1 MPYVGWVAC
10 FIIIWSLRWHDTSSP
25 GGLECGALARPA
37 LRRPPLGPPVP
48 PAGLLPSSSF
58 FALVK
63 IQSGLLLSDFT
74 VSVSVSSFCGLE
86 LDNWSPAGASLVS
99 GHRTLPNLDYS
110 SSLDCLPSCHATL
123 PRHRHS
129 RDPRAL
135 SPVALRRHERKDD
148 RERATVGRL
157 KITHV
162 KSRAMTSNKIEV
174 GVGPDFVIQATNYTT
189 TLPDGAV
196 CIRKV
201 DADADNYV
209 PVSVPTF
216 LRKAAESGGEHT
228 ALAVKRD
235 SGNEGEAVWTKW
247 TYRQYLDEVEIVAR
261 AFIKLGEIKQG
272 GKLAS

>member
-1 MPYVGWVAC
+1 
-10 FIIIWSLRWHDTSSP
+10 
-25 GGLECGALARPA
+25 
-37 LRRPPLGPPVP
+37 
-48 PAGLLPSSSF
+48 
-58 FALVK
+58 
-63 IQSGLLLSDFT
+63 
-74 VSVSVSSFCGLE
+74 
-86 LDNWSPAGASLVS
+86 
-99 GHRTLPNLDYS
+99 
-110 SSLDCLPSCHATL
+110 
-123 PRHRHS
+123 
-129 RDPRAL
+129 
-135 SPVALRRHERKDD
+135 
-148 RERATVGRL
+148 
-157 KITHV
+157 
-162 KSRAMTSNKIEV
+162 MTSNKIEV